1 MNGPLSMACKPTPI
15 LPCQGI
21 PPVLA
26 CYQPPPDSP
35 QPATVERSI
44 CSRAATKNVFVEQ
57 PLNILDAAHAL
68 ALEYDG
74 GCESLAPR
82 IGMSAHVLRNKVN
95 PNNKTHHL
103 TLVEALRMS
112 VMTKDRRI
120 VEAFARELGLVCM
133 DVPQPENCADGE
145 VLEMMSE
152 SMKTFGDIGNEITKT
167 FADGRVE
174 SRESRRVRD
183 AIWAH
188 LSKLFGLS
196 NRIEGM
202 AEK

>member
-1 MNGPLSMACKPTPI
+1 
-15 LPCQGI
+15 
-21 PPVLA
+21 
-26 CYQPPPDSP
+26 
-35 QPATVERSI
+35 VERSI
-44 CSRAATKNVFVEQ
+44 PSRAATKNVFVEQ

-120 VEAFARELGLVCM
+120 VEAFAREMGLVCIEIP
-133 DVPQPENCADGE
+133 DAENCADADVIE
-145 VLEMMSE
+145 LMAQTWE
-152 SMKTFGDIGNEITKT
+152 TNGDIGREVNAI

-174 SRESRRVRD
+174 THEVKRLKDRVWKHIRTVC
-183 AIWAH
+183 
-188 LSKLFGLS
+188 GLAG
-196 NRIEGM
+196 RIAGM
-202 AEK
+202 AER